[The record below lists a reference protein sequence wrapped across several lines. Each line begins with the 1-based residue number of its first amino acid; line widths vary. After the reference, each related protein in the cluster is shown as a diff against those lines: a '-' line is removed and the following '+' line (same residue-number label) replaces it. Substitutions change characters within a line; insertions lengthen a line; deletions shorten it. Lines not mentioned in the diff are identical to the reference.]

1 MTDSIASR
9 VSRIITG
16 GAHALLDKAE
26 DLAPEAAMA
35 QSIREVEQ
43 VIDEVRGELGKAEA
57 AKHLMQSQI
66 TRLEGEHSRLAEQS
80 AFAVGQGRDDL
91 AEAAIGRQS
100 DIEDLLPALQSGLDE
115 QGTRASQQER
125 SILALLAKKREL
137 EQALRA
143 YLAAQAAV
151 PPVGAGAGLPG
162 DPVKSRQ
169 GRVEAAA
176 SSFERVFARQTG
188 LSGPGDNVNKDA
200 AQLGELAEL
209 QRSHRIAERL
219 AAIKANRAG
228 A

>member
-1 MTDSIASR
+1 MTDSVASR

-26 DLAPEAAMA
+26 NLAPESAMA

-57 AKHLMQSQI
+57 AKHLAQAQI
-66 TRLEGEHSRLAEQS
+66 ARLEGEHVRLAEQS
-80 AFAVGQGRDDL
+80 AFAVSQGRDDL

-100 DIEDLLPALQSGLDE
+100 DIEDLLPALRGALDE
-115 QGTRASQQER
+115 QSARASQQER
-125 SILALLAKKREL
+125 FILALLAKKREL

-143 YLAAQAAV
+143 YLAAQAAA
-151 PPVGAGAGLPG
+151 PLAGEGLPG
-162 DPVKSRQ
+162 DPAQVRL

-176 SSFERVFARQTG
+176 SSFDRVLARQTG
-188 LSGPGDNVNKDA
+188 LSGLGDTATKDA
-200 AQLGELAEL
+200 ARLGELAEM

-219 AAIKANRAG
+219 AAIKAARAG